1 MKANEKCYDIWKM
14 GKKVRLGFWF
24 RFLLIIYAVI
34 LSFSFNSDPN
44 LKTERG
50 QPQCFRMRS
59 QPVAVLCM
67 LYTNMHCIYT
77 RWKHAISH
85 FKWTERERAREPESG
100 HWTDDCIRIVVFL
113 FVMLNKRKSFTL
125 RHSHFAMPHSH

>member
-44 LKTERG
+44 LKNRAG
-50 QPQCFRMRS
+50 
-59 QPVAVLCM
+59 VATVFSYALTASGRTM
-67 LYTNMHCIYT
+67 YALY
-77 RWKHAISH
+77 KHALHIH
-85 FKWTERERAREPESG
+85 TVE
-100 HWTDDCIRIVVFL
+100 TC
-113 FVMLNKRKSFTL
+113 N
-125 RHSHFAMPHSH
+125 FAF